1 MTELP
6 EPTDLRRVRGDR
18 TRGAV
23 LDHAVQQ
30 ASVRGL
36 EALSFGGLAESA
48 PVNKSA
54 IAGLFGSKEKLQLAA
69 VERAAEIYRE
79 HVVVPA
85 RSAERG
91 LARVWALVLAWTEY
105 SRSRVFLGGC
115 FFRTVEMEFDMREG
129 PVRDAVAEAQ
139 RSWES
144 YVAHQVRTA
153 VDAGE
158 LAPGVDALQVSFELN
173 AMLNAANDRSLLFDD
188 DDVYDRALVAMRAL
202 LVARG
207 ADPAVLGAPG

>member
-1 MTELP
+1 M
-6 EPTDLRRVRGDR
+6 
-18 TRGAV
+18 
-23 LDHAVQQ
+23 
-30 ASVRGL
+30 RGL
-36 EALSFGGLAESA
+36 EALSFGGLAASA

-91 LARVWALVLAWTEY
+91 LARVWALALAWTEY

-115 FFRTVEMEFDMREG
+115 FFRTVEMEFDMRDG
-129 PVRDAVAEAQ
+129 PVRDAVVEAQ

-158 LAPGVDALQVSFELN
+158 LDPGVDELQVSFELN

-188 DDVYDRALVAMRAL
+188 DGVYERALDAMRAL

-207 ADPAVLGAPG
+207 ADPAALG